1 MRDGLRARSGGSD
14 VRPPAGRPR
23 RVWPPTCGVA
33 QHDADTHTHRLRG
46 DPPALSQT
54 DDPEASGIRIAP
66 GPETPEGTALEL
78 SLVEEPEPADE
89 KVDDD
94 GATVYLEP
102 HVAGF
107 LDDKVL
113 DAQVDEGRV
122 TFLVRDD
129 DVPPEPEDYA
139 TPNGNGPS

>member
-1 MRDGLRARSGGSD
+1 MMLTLT
-14 VRPPAGRPR
+14 P
-23 RVWPPTCGVA
+23 VA
-33 QHDADTHTHRLRG
+33 SEAIRQLS
-46 DPPALSQT
+46 SQT

-66 GPETPEGTALEL
+66 GPETPQWTALEL
-78 SLVEEPEPADE
+78 SLVEEPEPEDE
-89 KVDDD
+89 KVDED

-122 TFLVRDD
+122 TFVLRDED
-129 DVPPEPEDYA
+129 APEAPEEYGH
-139 TPNGNGPS
+139 PNGTGA

>member
-1 MRDGLRARSGGSD
+1 MLTLTPIASEAIRQLS
-14 VRPPAGRPR
+14 
-23 RVWPPTCGVA
+23 A
-33 QHDADTHTHRLRG
+33 QT
-46 DPPALSQT
+46 P
-54 DDPEASGIRIAP
+54 DPEATGIRIAP

-78 SLVEEPEPADE
+78 SLVDEPQPEDE
-89 KVDDD
+89 KIDDD

-129 DVPPEPEDYA
+129 DAIEPEDYSA
-139 TPNGNGPS
+139 PNGNGPG

>member
-1 MRDGLRARSGGSD
+1 MMLTLTPIASEAIR
-14 VRPPAGRPR
+14 
-23 RVWPPTCGVA
+23 
-33 QHDADTHTHRLRG
+33 Q
-46 DPPALSQT
+46 LSAQT

-78 SLVEEPEPADE
+78 SLVEEPEPEDE
-89 KVDDD
+89 KIAED
-94 GATVYLEP
+94 GATVYIEP

-113 DAQVDEGRV
+113 DAEVEEGRV

-129 DVPPEPEDYA
+129 DVPPQPEDFA
-139 TPNGNGPS
+139 TPNGHGPG

>member
-1 MRDGLRARSGGSD
+1 MMLTLTPIASEAIRQLS
-14 VRPPAGRPR
+14 
-23 RVWPPTCGVA
+23 A
-33 QHDADTHTHRLRG
+33 QTG
-46 DPPALSQT
+46 DPDAT
-54 DDPEASGIRIAP
+54 GIRIAP

-78 SLVEEPEPADE
+78 SLVEQPDPEDE
-89 KVDDD
+89 KIDED

-129 DVPPEPEDYA
+129 EPAPEDYVQ
-139 TPNGNGPS
+139 PNGNGPG

>member
-1 MRDGLRARSGGSD
+1 MMLTLTPIASEAIRQLS
-14 VRPPAGRPR
+14 
-23 RVWPPTCGVA
+23 A
-33 QHDADTHTHRLRG
+33 QTE
-46 DPPALSQT
+46 
-54 DDPEASGIRIAP
+54 DPEAAGIRIAP
-66 GPETPEGTALEL
+66 VEGGSEFPEGTALEL
-78 SLVEEPEPADE
+78 SLVVEPEPADE

-113 DAQVDEGRV
+113 DAQVEEGSV

-129 DVPPEPEDYA
+129 DALSPDDF
-139 TPNGNGPS
+139 TTQNGGGA

>member
-1 MRDGLRARSGGSD
+1 MMLTLTPIASEAIRQLS
-14 VRPPAGRPR
+14 
-23 RVWPPTCGVA
+23 A
-33 QHDADTHTHRLRG
+33 QTEDPDAT
-46 DPPALSQT
+46 
-54 DDPEASGIRIAP
+54 GIRISP

-78 SLVEEPEPADE
+78 ALVDEPQPDDE
-89 KVDDD
+89 KIDDD

-102 HVAGF
+102 HIAGF

-129 DVPPEPEDYA
+129 GPGAEDYA
-139 TPNGNGPS
+139 TPNGSGPG

>member
-1 MRDGLRARSGGSD
+1 MLTLTPIASEAIR
-14 VRPPAGRPR
+14 
-23 RVWPPTCGVA
+23 
-33 QHDADTHTHRLRG
+33 Q
-46 DPPALSQT
+46 LSAQT
-54 DDPEASGIRIAP
+54 DDPEASGIRIAA

-78 SLVEEPEPADE
+78 SLVEEPEPTDE

-94 GATVYLEP
+94 GAIVYLEP

-113 DAQVDEGRV
+113 DAEVDEGRV

-129 DVPPEPEDYA
+129 DVPPQPEDYA
-139 TPNGNGPS
+139 TPNGHGPS

>member
-1 MRDGLRARSGGSD
+1 MMLTLTPIASEAIRQLS
-14 VRPPAGRPR
+14 
-23 RVWPPTCGVA
+23 A
-33 QHDADTHTHRLRG
+33 QTDADAT
-46 DPPALSQT
+46 
-54 DDPEASGIRIAP
+54 GIRISP

-78 SLVEEPEPADE
+78 ALVEEPQPDDE
-89 KVDDD
+89 KIDDD

-129 DVPPEPEDYA
+129 APGPEDYA
-139 TPNGNGPS
+139 TPNGSGPG

>member
-1 MRDGLRARSGGSD
+1 MMLTLTPIASEAIR
-14 VRPPAGRPR
+14 
-23 RVWPPTCGVA
+23 
-33 QHDADTHTHRLRG
+33 Q
-46 DPPALSQT
+46 LSAQT

-66 GPETPEGTALEL
+66 GAGGGEFPEGTALEL

-102 HVAGF
+102 HVAGL

-113 DAQVDEGRV
+113 DAQVDE
-122 TFLVRDD
+122 
-129 DVPPEPEDYA
+129 A
-139 TPNGNGPS
+139 A

>member
-1 MRDGLRARSGGSD
+1 MMLTLTPIASEAIR
-14 VRPPAGRPR
+14 
-23 RVWPPTCGVA
+23 
-33 QHDADTHTHRLRG
+33 Q
-46 DPPALSQT
+46 LSAQT
-54 DDPEASGIRIAP
+54 DDPDASGIRISP

-78 SLVEEPEPADE
+78 SLVEEPEPEDE
-89 KVDDD
+89 KVDED

-129 DVPPEPEDYA
+129 DLPPQPEDLA
-139 TPNGNGPS
+139 TPNGNGPG

>member
-1 MRDGLRARSGGSD
+1 MLTLTPIASEAIRQL
-14 VRPPAGRPR
+14 
-23 RVWPPTCGVA
+23 T
-33 QHDADTHTHRLRG
+33 
-46 DPPALSQT
+46 SQT
-54 DDPEASGIRIAP
+54 DDPDSSGIRISP
-66 GPETPEGTALEL
+66 GPETSQGTALEL

-89 KVDDD
+89 KVDDA

-113 DAQVDEGRV
+113 DAEVQEGRV

-129 DVPPEPEDYA
+129 EAPPAPEYGHR
-139 TPNGNGPS
+139 NGTD

>member
-1 MRDGLRARSGGSD
+1 MMLTLT
-14 VRPPAGRPR
+14 P
-23 RVWPPTCGVA
+23 VA
-33 QHDADTHTHRLRG
+33 SEAIRQLS
-46 DPPALSQT
+46 SQT

-66 GPETPEGTALEL
+66 GPETPQGTALEL
-78 SLVEEPEPADE
+78 TLVEEPEPEDE
-89 KVDDD
+89 KVDEE

-122 TFLVRDD
+122 TFVLRDED
-129 DVPPEPEDYA
+129 TPEAPEEEYGH
-139 TPNGNGPS
+139 PNGTGT

>member
-1 MRDGLRARSGGSD
+1 MLTLTPIASE
-14 VRPPAGRPR
+14 AI
-23 RVWPPTCGVA
+23 
-33 QHDADTHTHRLRG
+33 RL
-46 DPPALSQT
+46 LSAQT
-54 DDPEASGIRIAP
+54 DDPEASGMRIAP
-66 GPETPEGTALEL
+66 GPE
-78 SLVEEPEPADE
+78 EPEPEDE
-89 KVDDD
+89 KIAED

-139 TPNGNGPS
+139 TPNGTGPS

>member
-1 MRDGLRARSGGSD
+1 MLTLTPIASEAIR
-14 VRPPAGRPR
+14 
-23 RVWPPTCGVA
+23 
-33 QHDADTHTHRLRG
+33 Q
-46 DPPALSQT
+46 LSAQT
-54 DDPEASGIRIAP
+54 DDPESTGVRISP

-78 SLVEEPEPADE
+78 ALVSEPGPDDE
-89 KVDDD
+89 KIDED

-113 DAQVDEGRV
+113 DAQVDEDRV

-129 DVPPEPEDYA
+129 EAPEVSDYGL
-139 TPNGNGPS
+139 PNGNKPA

>member
-1 MRDGLRARSGGSD
+1 MMLTLTPIASEAIRQLS
-14 VRPPAGRPR
+14 
-23 RVWPPTCGVA
+23 
-33 QHDADTHTHRLRG
+33 
-46 DPPALSQT
+46 SQT
-54 DDPEASGIRIAP
+54 DDPEATGIRIAP

-78 SLVEEPEPADE
+78 SLVEEPEPEDE
-89 KVDDD
+89 KIDDD

-129 DVPPEPEDYA
+129 APGPEDFVKPTA
-139 TPNGNGPS
+139 TGPG

>member
-1 MRDGLRARSGGSD
+1 MLTLTPIASEAIR
-14 VRPPAGRPR
+14 
-23 RVWPPTCGVA
+23 
-33 QHDADTHTHRLRG
+33 Q
-46 DPPALSQT
+46 LSAQT
-54 DDPEASGIRIAP
+54 DDPESTGIRISP
-66 GPETPEGTALEL
+66 GPETPDGTALEL
-78 SLVEEPEPADE
+78 TLVEEPEPEDE

-113 DAQVDEGRV
+113 DAQIDQGRV

-129 DVPPEPEDYA
+129 DMPGPEDLSN
-139 TPNGNGPS
+139 PNGAGPN

>member
-1 MRDGLRARSGGSD
+1 MLTLTPIASGAI
-14 VRPPAGRPR
+14 R
-23 RVWPPTCGVA
+23 
-33 QHDADTHTHRLRG
+33 Q
-46 DPPALSQT
+46 LSAQT

-66 GPETPEGTALEL
+66 GPRPPTARRW
-78 SLVEEPEPADE
+78 SSRWCKSEPTDE
-89 KVDDD
+89 KVDED

-129 DVPPEPEDYA
+129 DVPPEPEDFA
-139 TPNGNGPS
+139 TPNGAGPS